1 MQQSN
6 SYTLIFTGIVT
17 VILGFLLSI
26 AATSLK
32 EQQELNVAI
41 DIKRNILRSL
51 EFQESQ
57 DELWTTEIIQTL
69 FDSNIV
75 SFVIDETGKIV
86 DGMNV
91 EDIDTKSNSM
101 LAPVYCKKREGKE
114 IEGYAIPISGKG
126 LWSTLYG
133 YFALEADGMT
143 VKGIKFYKHG
153 ETPGLGGE
161 VDKEWFTQ
169 NFIGKRIVD
178 EEGNFVGIQVVRGKV
193 DESSKNAYHQ
203 VDGISGATMTSKG
216 LNNFLMND
224 LQKYEPFFKRIRT
237 NASI

>member
-6 SYTLIFTGIVT
+6 SYTLIFTGFVT
-17 VILGFLLSI
+17 VVLGFLLSI

-32 EQQELNVAI
+32 DQQKMNVAI

-51 EFQESQ
+51 DFQESQ
-57 DELWTTEIIQTL
+57 DEPWTTEIIQTL

-75 SFVIDETGKIV
+75 SFVIDATGEKV
-86 DGMNV
+86 DGINV
-91 EDIDTKSNSM
+91 EDIDPESNPNFS
-101 LAPVYCKKREGKE
+101 PVYCKKREGNE
-114 IEGYAIPISGKG
+114 IEGYSIPISGKG

-133 YFALEADGMT
+133 YFALESDGIT
-143 VKGIKFYKHG
+143 VMGITFYKHG

-161 VDKEWFTQ
+161 VEKKWFTQ
-169 NFIGKRIVD
+169 NFIGKRIID
-178 EEGNFVGIQVVRGKV
+178 NDGNLVGIQIIKGLV
-193 DESSKNAYHQ
+193 DETSNNAYHQ

-224 LQKYEPFFKRIRT
+224 LQKYEPFFKRIR
-237 NASI
+237 NKVSI

>member
-75 SFVIDETGKIV
+75 SFVIDATGKIV

-91 EDIDTKSNSM
+91 EDINTKSNSM
-101 LAPVYCKKREGKE
+101 LAPVYCKKGEGKE

-178 EEGNFVGIQVVRGKV
+178 EEGNLVGIQVVRGKV

-203 VDGISGATMTSKG
+203 VDGISGATMTSRG

>member
-101 LAPVYCKKREGKE
+101 LAPVYCKKGEGKE

-178 EEGNFVGIQVVRGKV
+178 EEGNLVGIQVVRGKV

-216 LNNFLMND
+216 LNKFLMND